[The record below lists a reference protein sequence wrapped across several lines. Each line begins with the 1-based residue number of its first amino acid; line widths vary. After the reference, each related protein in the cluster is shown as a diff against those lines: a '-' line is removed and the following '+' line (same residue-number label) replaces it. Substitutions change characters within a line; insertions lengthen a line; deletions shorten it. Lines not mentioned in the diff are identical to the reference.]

1 MQNPLAANA
10 RNAPESQ
17 ELSGFLSI
25 SRHLRSL
32 METENAIFSENGDFN
47 IETYVRKKMDLM
59 ARFEQEA
66 QILLKAWGEDVKNPM
81 RLTLLNEIEQVSEVM
96 RQNSLRQLAA
106 IKSRRTQL
114 GAANSAALPALSSEE
129 TCH

>member
-10 RNAPESQ
+10 RNASESQ

-32 METENAIFSENGDFN
+32 METENAIFSETGDFN

-59 ARFEQEA
+59 TRFEQEA

-106 IKSRRTQL
+106 IKSRRAHDN
-114 GAANSAALPALSSEE
+114 AANSAALPALSSEE